1 MTTEGA
7 INKQAYNWVPLQ
19 AYSEKEDAMVAVKA
33 LEVANIPAQVDVS
46 GPGFDPTYANNVSLD
61 TYRLMVDEIDLE
73 IARQVIDGLETAE
86 LFENE
91 HDIATYLQSFEDED
105 LLDLLYSTDVHNADM
120 LIVARQMVLDR
131 GLVDSEQALDDL
143 IALKRKEAHSPKPVD
158 PKMMALAILL
168 TLMGG
173 PIGVAICLY
182 ILFAKGTTPN
192 GERYNM
198 YDEKGRT
205 TAIIMIGAALIVF
218 VLYFFLV
225 VGF

>member
-7 INKQAYNWVPLQ
+7 INNQAYNWVPLQ

-33 LEVANIPAQVDVS
+33 LEVANISAQVDVS

-61 TYRLMVDEIDLE
+61 TYRLMVDEERMVEAQQLIDELE
-73 IARQVIDGLETAE
+73 PAE
-86 LFENE
+86 LYDNE

-120 LIVARQMVLDR
+120 SIVARQVVLAR

-143 IALKRKEAHSPKPVD
+143 IAQKRKETYSPKPVD
-158 PKMMALAILL
+158 PKMMAVSIFLLLVGAFGGLAIF
-168 TLMGG
+168 T
-173 PIGVAICLY
+173 Y
-182 ILFAKGTTPN
+182 ILFAKGTDPA
-192 GERYNM
+192 GRQYWI

-205 TAIIMIGAALIVF
+205 TAIIMIGIGLI
-218 VLYFFLV
+218 LILPSFLWAIA
-225 VGF
+225 